1 MKTYTQFLIKVY
13 LTSLLN
19 VFFIF
24 FSLILILN
32 LLTELDF
39 FKGMQ
44 VNSLLPL
51 YLSLINTPMFVF
63 EMFPFI
69 FLISTQFF
77 FNNLFNNNEL
87 NIFKYSGLKNS
98 KIFSILAITTFF
110 LGILIVSVFYNLS
123 SNLKNFYLGLKSNYT
138 TDDKYLAVITNNGLW
153 IKDIYNE
160 KTLMINAASVNQNEL
175 VDAYISEF
183 DKSYEIIRNIK
194 SKKIDI
200 SQKEWVIKNAEV
212 YVQNNREF
220 VEILNIKT
228 NFNYEIIQNLFSNLS
243 SLSFLELIEMR
254 DNYKRLNYSLTE
266 IDLQLLKLIS
276 LPLYFILMVIFSGI
290 IMMNT
295 KNFKSKNLKITI
307 GLFLSVIIYYI
318 NNFFYVLGTSE
329 KINIISSVFIPL
341 LFFALINIIFLKNL
355 KITIGLFLS
364 VIIYYI
370 NNFFLC
376 YGNLRK
382 N

>member
-39 FKGMQ
+39 FKGTE
-44 VNSLLPL
+44 VNSFLPL
-51 YLSLINTPMFVF
+51 YLSLINTPIFVF

-138 TDDKYLAVITNNGLW
+138 SDDKYLAVITNNGLW

-212 YVQNNREF
+212 YVQNYREF
-220 VEILNIKT
+220 VEIL
-228 NFNYEIIQNLFSNLS
+228 NYEIIQNLFSNLS

-266 IDLQLLKLIS
+266 INLQLLKLIS
-276 LPLYFILMVIFSGI
+276 FPLYFILMVIFSGI

-341 LFFALINIIFLKNL
+341 LFFTLINFIFLRNL
-355 KITIGLFLS
+355 NAK
-364 VIIYYI
+364 
-370 NNFFLC
+370 
-376 YGNLRK
+376 
-382 N
+382 